1 MGWEFMIKT
10 LRAIGLAGLLLTVAG
25 PAAAQWPAYPS
36 RNVPRTPDGEVDMD
50 APPPRTIDGHIDFT
64 GIWAAGGGGGG
75 ARGRG
80 RGRGGGTN
88 GAGPDADGGRNG
100 GPAGRTESGAVGRNG
115 GGPAGGDGGG
125 NDETQDTPP
134 LATFFDIG
142 ANIEGGAP
150 YSDWGRQVKEERM
163 ARDSQDN
170 PDAHCLPMGHM
181 QFHLHPQPRKMIQ
194 TEDEI
199 VILYEGN
206 AGIRQIF
213 LDGRPSPDNNPLPW
227 WYGYST
233 GHWEGDELVVTTTH
247 MKDDGWLDVNGSPF
261 TSEGTITERF
271 RRPTFGRL
279 EIDVTIDDP
288 KAYTR
293 PFTVRVN
300 QRIMVD
306 TNLIEFVCIENEQ
319 SSAYYD

>member
-1 MGWEFMIKT
+1 MKHAVCMT
-10 LRAIGLAGLLLTVAG
+10 GLAGLLLTLSA
-25 PAAAQWPAYPS
+25 PASAQWPEYPT
-36 RNVPRTPDGEVDMD
+36 RNVPLTAEGEPDLE
-50 APPPRTIDGHIDFT
+50 APPPRTASGHIDFT
-64 GIWAAGGGGGG
+64 GIWAAGRGFGGGGRFG
-75 ARGRG
+75 
-80 RGRGGGTN
+80 GRGGRGGPPPAEDPDSPPVAQFFDV
-88 GAGPDADGGRNG
+88 GAG
-100 GPAGRTESGAVGRNG
+100 
-115 GGPAGGDGGG
+115 
-125 NDETQDTPP
+125 
-134 LATFFDIG
+134 
-142 ANIEGGAP
+142 IEGGAP
-150 YSDWGRQVKEERM
+150 YTDW
-163 ARDSQDN
+163 ARELRDQRVADGMKDN

-194 TEDEI
+194 TEDVI

-233 GHWEGDELVVTTTH
+233 GHWEGDELVVVTTH

-261 TSEGTITERF
+261 TSGGTITERF
-271 RRPTFGRL
+271 RRPNFGSL

-288 KAYTR
+288 KAYTE

-300 QRIMVD
+300 QRIMLD

-319 SSAYYD
+319 SSEYYD

>member
-1 MGWEFMIKT
+1 MTGTIRT
-10 LRAIGLAGLLLTVAG
+10 ALVAGLLVCTATT
-25 PAAAQWPAYPS
+25 ASAQWPEYPS
-36 RNVPRTPDGEVDMD
+36 RNVPRTADGEVDIQ
-50 APPPRTIDGHIDFT
+50 APPPRTAEGRIDFT
-64 GIWAAGGGGGG
+64 GIWQAGGGFGGF
-75 ARGRG
+75 GR
-80 RGRGGGTN
+80 RGRGGR
-88 GAGPDADGGRNG
+88 GAAEP
-100 GPAGRTESGAVGRNG
+100 S
-115 GGPAGGDGGG
+115 
-125 NDETQDTPP
+125 DTPP
-134 LATFFDIG
+134 VASFGEIG
-142 ANIEGGAP
+142 RGLEGGLP
-150 YSDWGRQVKEERM
+150 LTEWGREVKEQRM
-163 ARDSQDN
+163 ARSMQDN

-194 TEDEI
+194 TEDVI
-199 VILYEGN
+199 VMLYEGN

-233 GHWEGDELVVTTTH
+233 GHWEGDELGVVTTH

-261 TSEGTITERF
+261 TSQGTITERF
-271 RRPTFGRL
+271 RRPNFGTL

-288 KAYTR
+288 IAYTE

-319 SSAYYD
+319 SSEYFID